1 MARGYFIRVGDR
13 TTCGGTVLS
22 GDPKHTLHGLAT
34 ARNGDTVTCG
44 KDGRVYRIAGGLAN
58 YIIHGAQAAGTLH
71 SRSTCPCNAG
81 LIASLPEATYWEEEG
96 RGGGAALLT
105 VPLAAVLSAKVEEP
119 VQHAQVTKKQS
130 SFAETCNPKDNE
142 LLNGVYI
149 WTETTDAG
157 HVFVSVHE
165 SNNIYLYTYGRYG
178 RKGPKSFTGDGI
190 LNFLQAEDARG
201 YYRSELY
208 RMRARAFRITDA
220 NPVMVR
226 KFFENLWNNGKPAI
240 QTAKMKEATR
250 RRGHTIDEYD
260 VTGSNCTTH
269 SIEGIKFAGS
279 KVFDNGYKSMTT
291 QLPIEAEEDF
301 TIPVSL
307 QRYLVAKG
315 SDFSSMIVV
324 EMTDVFKAIYPNKDN
339 LKPYQESPTGKA
351 QHIAAVSAA
360 TGDSLSPYSGGTVGG
375 FLGGSY
381 DVDE

>member
-1 MARGYFIRVGDR
+1 
-13 TTCGGTVLS
+13 
-22 GDPKHTLHGLAT
+22 
-34 ARNGDTVTCG
+34 
-44 KDGRVYRIAGGLAN
+44 
-58 YIIHGAQAAGTLH
+58 
-71 SRSTCPCNAG
+71 
-81 LIASLPEATYWEEEG
+81 
-96 RGGGAALLT
+96 
-105 VPLAAVLSAKVEEP
+105 
-119 VQHAQVTKKQS
+119 
-130 SFAETCNPKDNE
+130 
-142 LLNGVYI
+142 
-149 WTETTDAG
+149 
-157 HVFVSVHE
+157 
-165 SNNIYLYTYGRYG
+165 
-178 RKGPKSFTGDGI
+178 
-190 LNFLQAEDARG
+190 
-201 YYRSELY
+201 
-208 RMRARAFRITDA
+208 
-220 NPVMVR
+220 
-226 KFFENLWNNGKPAI
+226 
-240 QTAKMKEATR
+240 MKEATR

-307 QRYLVAKG
+307 QKYLVTKG

-351 QHIAAVSAA
+351 QHIAAVSVA

>member
-1 MARGYFIRVGDR
+1 MATGYFIRIGDK

-22 GDPKHTLHGLAT
+22 GDPRHSIGGLAT
-34 ARNGDTVTCG
+34 ARNGDAVSCG
-44 KDGRVYRIAGGLAN
+44 KDGKKYSIAGGIPDYL
-58 YIIHGAQAAGTLH
+58 IHGIPAAGTLH
-71 SRSTCPCNAG
+71 SRSTCPCRAK
-81 LIASLPEATYWEEEG
+81 LISSTPEASYWVEEEKAV
-96 RGGGAALLT
+96 RA
-105 VPLAAVLSAKVEEP
+105 VPVNCPLAATTTTKTEKP
-119 VQHAQVTKKQS
+119 VQHAQVIKKQS
-130 SFAETCNPKDNE
+130 SFAATCNPEDNE

-165 SNNIYLYTYGRYG
+165 NNNIYLYTYGRYG
-178 RKGPKSFTGDGI
+178 RKGPKSLTGDGI
-190 LNFLQAEDARG
+190 LNFLQGEDARG

-226 KFFENLWNNGKPAI
+226 KFFEGLWDNGKPAI

-250 RRGHTIDEYD
+250 KRGHTIDEYD

-279 KVFDNGYKSMTT
+279 KVFDNSYKSMTT

-360 TGDSLSPYSGGTVGG
+360 AGDSLSPYSGGTVGG
-375 FLGGSY
+375 LLGSSY